1 MGKIVLIDEDDLRR
15 IFREVLDERKT
26 FIGNLIENTTPAD
39 NFLCTSL
46 YDIAQVLHCSLP
58 KAQHVKNSI
67 PKSQYFQHGRKF
79 AISKIVL
86 LNSHKDMYKS
96 K

>member
-1 MGKIVLIDEDDLRR
+1 MGKLVVIDEEDLKRL
-15 IFREVLDERKT
+15 FREVLDERKT
-26 FIGNLIENTTPAD
+26 SNGNQVENTIPAD

-58 KAQHVKNSI
+58 KAQQVKNSI
-67 PKSQYFQHGRKF
+67 PKDQYFQHGRKF
-79 AISKIVL
+79 AISKTVL
-86 LNSHKDMYKS
+86 LNSHKNLHES